1 VRRFVLRRILFAL
14 PLLLA
19 VATLLFGLVELAPG
33 DPIDVLAPPGMSED
47 VREQVRANYG
57 LDQPVPVRY
66 VRWIGSFLR
75 GDLGFSYSRD
85 QPVAAVFGQVLP
97 NTLLLTGT
105 ALVLA
110 FVLGAAI
117 GVVQAARQ
125 NTLTDAGLNLVVLVF
140 YSVPAFW
147 LGVMLI
153 LVFSYG
159 ASRWGWPVQLP
170 ASGAVGVDHDLLGLG
185 GRFLDRLRH
194 LILPA
199 ATLVLVLA
207 AGVARYARSGMLEVL
222 RTDYV
227 RSARARGLPA
237 RTVLWGH
244 AFPNSLLPL
253 ITILGLYLP
262 VLFSGAVFVETVFA
276 WPGMGRTMVDAVSTR
291 DYPLILSGSLLFSVL
306 VVLGNL
312 AADVLYA
319 VADPRVRHE

>member
-1 VRRFVLRRILFAL
+1 MRRFVLRRILFAL

-33 DPIDVLAPPGMSED
+33 DPVDVLAPPGM
-47 VREQVRANYG
+47 REEIRDQVRANYG
-57 LDQPVPVRY
+57 LDQPMPVRY

-85 QPVAAVFGQVLP
+85 QPVAAVLAQVLP

-110 FVLGAAI
+110 FVLGVGI

-125 NTLTDAGLNLVVLVF
+125 NTLVDAGLNLTVLVF

-170 ASGAVGVDHDLLGLG
+170 ASGATGVDHDLMGFA
-185 GRFLDRLRH
+185 GRILDRVRH
-194 LILPA
+194 LVLPA
-199 ATLVLVLA
+199 TTLVLVLA

-222 RTDYV
+222 GTDYV

-237 RTVLWGH
+237 RTVLWSH

-276 WPGMGRTMVDAVSTR
+276 WPGMGRTLVDAVSTR
-291 DYPLILSGSLLFSVL
+291 DYPLILAGSLLFSAL